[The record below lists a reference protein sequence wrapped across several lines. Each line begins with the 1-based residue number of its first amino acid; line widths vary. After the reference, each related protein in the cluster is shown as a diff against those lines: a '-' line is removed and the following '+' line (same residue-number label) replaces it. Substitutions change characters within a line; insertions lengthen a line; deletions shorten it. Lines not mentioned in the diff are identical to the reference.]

1 MSGSESWFDFDFF
14 TCCGTSNSQ
23 REEEIIQMEI
33 AELSPSNDEE
43 RRAAPVLRGDFE
55 LNVHDG
61 INLVGASSSHYL
73 VVDLVEGNPF
83 VPMDDPLGFQS
94 DSRTRSRIVT
104 MHVPATA
111 DRRAMWEQTFNF
123 FVDNRSN
130 LHLHFRVFGC
140 ADGDDDDDEEDECL
154 GEAALPVVFIFRDA
168 LASTQQVTPQTPL
181 ALKLGP
187 ADEKRVHP
195 TAGHRLDAAVHVSWT
210 FSNIFLKYCKKLVRH
225 AHHLNSPRK

>member
-1 MSGSESWFDFDFF
+1 
-14 TCCGTSNSQ
+14 
-23 REEEIIQMEI
+23 
-33 AELSPSNDEE
+33 
-43 RRAAPVLRGDFE
+43 
-55 LNVHDG
+55 
-61 INLVGASSSHYL
+61 
-73 VVDLVEGNPF
+73 
-83 VPMDDPLGFQS
+83 
-94 DSRTRSRIVT
+94 
-104 MHVPATA
+104 
-111 DRRAMWEQTFNF
+111 MWEQTFNF

-210 FSNIFLKYCKKLVRH
+210 FSNIFLKYCKKLELQIIPKPVPDHKKNKILQRLFEQSI
-225 AHHLNSPRK
+225 AYEC